1 MFVHPKKLYKYL
13 TSDGA
18 QKLFSSDQ
26 PAIWFRLSNRLN
38 DVYDLRP
45 IGSYMDEFASIATF
59 CLSETPYSSPMWA
72 HYGSNGEGV
81 VLEFSLQ
88 SVFFAENQPVKVR
101 YSSKRPIVKNTLK
114 ALTTKNAE
122 WSYEREWRCLKNLPS
137 TRSGGDIFLP
147 ADQAVSV
154 PFPFEALTAIIH
166 GHDSRVSAEKFLAMP
181 EAKHVVQLVCRT
193 KAWDY
198 GFNVC
203 ALEDLSHIFENR
215 DAALWGQRQRR
226 K

>member
-1 MFVHPKKLYKYL
+1 MFFRPKKLYKYL

-26 PAIWFRLSNRLN
+26 PAIWFRFSNRLN

-59 CLSETPYSSPMWA
+59 CLSETPHSSPMWA

-88 SVFFAENQPVKVR
+88 SEFFAENPSMKVR
-101 YSSKRPIVKNTLK
+101 YRSKRPTVKNTLK
-114 ALTTKNAE
+114 ALTTKSAE
-122 WSYEREWRCLKNLPS
+122 WAYEREWRCLRELPS
-137 TRSGGDIFLP
+137 TRSRGDMFLP

-166 GHDSRVSAEKFLAMP
+166 GYDSRVSAEKFLARP
-181 EAKHVVQLVCRT
+181 EAKHVKQLVCRT
-193 KAWDY
+193 NARGY
-198 GFNVC
+198 GFNVR
-203 ALEDLSHIFENR
+203 ALDDVSHILENR
-215 DAALWGQRQRR
+215 DAALWGRKQQR